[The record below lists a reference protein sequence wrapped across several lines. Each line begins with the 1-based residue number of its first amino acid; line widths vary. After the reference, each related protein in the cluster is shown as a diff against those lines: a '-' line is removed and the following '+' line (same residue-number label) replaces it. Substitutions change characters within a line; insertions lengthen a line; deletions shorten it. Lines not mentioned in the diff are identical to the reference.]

1 MEGARVCDAHGGL
14 AEAGLHLPGGTS
26 APGQRFF
33 AQAVANLLR
42 QWQIW
47 EKAVLSLLAGK
58 GAE

>member
-1 MEGARVCDAHGGL
+1 MMHMGAWQRQDCTFLGAHQPLGRG
-14 AEAGLHLPGGTS
+14 S
-26 APGQRFF
+26 
-33 AQAVANLLR
+33 LLR